1 MKPSDDNFFARH
13 PWAALAL
20 IFVAYT
26 FVSTMDYQDARRSE
40 CASHNQQ
47 YNKETDKCQ

>member
-20 IFVAYT
+20 IFAAYA
-26 FVSTMDYQDARRSE
+26 FVSTMDYQDARRDE
-40 CASHNQQ
+40 CARQNLS
-47 YNKETDKCQ
+47 YNSQKDTCE

>member
-1 MKPSDDNFFARH
+1 MQSLNNGFFTRH
-13 PWAALAL
+13 PWLALAL
-20 IFVAYT
+20 VFAAYA
-26 FVSTMDYQDARRSE
+26 FVSTMDYQDARVSE